1 MPKED
6 IVNVACVRP
15 EDKPNEDYDE
25 DDIPV
30 D

>member
-15 EDKPNEDYDE
+15 ENDPDEDCDE

-30 D
+30 